1 MKNNLQFIE
10 RLTKELEVLENLI
23 DNEMLE
29 DFGRIGAEQEF
40 CILDNN
46 FRANPINQK
55 ILKPISK
62 EGFVTEI
69 AKFNMELNVEPLSI
83 NKACLRKLENTLL
96 KKMKIVSNYAE
107 KYDSKVILTGILPTV
122 RKHDLRFDNITPNP
136 RYFELCESINK
147 IRGKNYKLR
156 IRGADELV
164 FEHDSPLV
172 EGCNTGYQFHLQI
185 GPKDFSRM
193 YNISQLISGPIL
205 AISANSPMLFGKRL
219 WHETRIAVFQQ
230 STDTRVIGSYH
241 PGTLPRVTFGN
252 NWVENSIIEVF
263 KEDIIRYKILLK
275 SLKKTGKLNAKKPNL
290 DALSLHNSTVY
301 RWNRP
306 CYGIYKGAPSLRIES
321 RMFPAGPTIVDEIA
335 NSAFWLGLMMF
346 FKNNDIED
354 ISKIMEFDDARTN
367 FYSAAQQGIDTTFKW
382 FHGERI
388 DARKLI
394 LNDLI
399 PKAAIGLSNINI
411 DPKDIDKYLNIIKNR
426 TLLRQ
431 TGSRWII
438 DSFDLLSKKVSTQNA
453 LTAITSEIIENQ
465 KINLPVH
472 KWELAKNS
480 ILINNPSD
488 LLVEECMDRY
498 IYSVYEN
505 EPLSLAIKINEWKK
519 HNYIIVINI
528 NGKITGEL
536 TKDILENPKYIKNQ
550 HKIIIKDIMKKN
562 PISITPSEKISSA
575 IKIMKKKNINI
586 LPVNEK
592 KLFIGMLQKKF
603 LIQYEFDSPKLLTK
617 QEILRNEDRI
627 VGNYHSGEKGKT
639 IIFMCGIHGN
649 ELSGKKALQKV
660 FNYLEEKSIEISGNI
675 IGIQGNLKAIEK
687 KERFIDIDLNRIWK
701 QKIINQIKT
710 GKLNDKHEYKELKK
724 IHEILGVIMKK
735 KKKENII
742 IIDLHNTSSVNGLFT
757 IINNKNDQKIASAIK
772 IPIITKLFSKVKGSF
787 SEYYNSKNISS
798 IVFEG
803 GSIGDPASI
812 YNHERGIFKILEK
825 CRILKKED
833 VPKSTPKKLTEKQE
847 NNYKTYKVKYIHKIS
862 ELDNFIMKPN
872 VTNFQKIK
880 KGDLIGFDR
889 KGKIYSQFNGKVLM
903 PLYQEQGNEGFYII
917 QNEK

>member
-1 MKNNLQFIE
+1 MKNNLKFIE
-10 RLTKELEVLENLI
+10 RLTEEIDLLEELIN
-23 DNEMLE
+23 NEGLE

-40 CILDNN
+40 CLLDDN
-46 FRANPINQK
+46 FRANPINKK
-55 ILKPISK
+55 ILKHLSS

-69 AKFNMELNVEPLSI
+69 AKFNMELNIDPIDI
-83 NKACLRKLENTLL
+83 NKSCLRKLENALL
-96 KKMKIVSNYAE
+96 KKMQIASNYA
-107 KYDSKVILTGILPTV
+107 KKNDSKIILTGILPTV
-122 RKHDLRFDNITPNP
+122 RKYDLRFENITPNQ

-147 IRGKNYKLR
+147 IRGENYKLR
-156 IRGADELV
+156 IRGIDELV

-193 YNISQLISGPIL
+193 YNISQLISGPVL
-205 AISANSPMLFGKRL
+205 AVSTNSPMLFGKRL

-252 NWVENSIIEVF
+252 NWINDSIIEVF

-275 SLKKTGKLNAKKPNL
+275 SLKKNGKLDPKKPKL

-306 CYGIYKGAPSLRIES
+306 CYGIYKGKPSLRIES

-346 FKNNDIED
+346 FKKNDFSN
-354 ISKIMEFDDARTN
+354 ISEIMEFDDARSN
-367 FYSAAQQGIDTTFKW
+367 FYSAAQQGIDSTFKW
-382 FHGERI
+382 FNGKRI
-388 DARKLI
+388 AARKLI

-411 DPKDIDKYLNIIKNR
+411 DPKDIDKYLNIIKDR

-453 LTAITSEIIENQ
+453 LTAISSEIIENQ
-465 KINLPVH
+465 KNNLPVH
-472 KWELAKNS
+472 KWKLAKNS
-480 ILINNPSD
+480 VLINNPSE

-498 IYSVYEN
+498 IYSIYEN
-505 EPLSLAIKINEWKK
+505 ESFSLALKINEWKK
-519 HNYIIVINI
+519 HDYIVVINI

-536 TKDILENPKYIKNQ
+536 TKIILENKDFKRMKNN
-550 HKIIIKDIMKKN
+550 IIVKDIMKKK
-562 PISITPSEKISSA
+562 PVSITPNEKISTA
-575 IKIMKKKNINI
+575 LKIMKKEKKNM

-592 KLFIGMLQKKF
+592 KLFIGMLQKKN
-603 LIQYEFDSPKLLTK
+603 LTQYEFESPKLLTTK
-617 QEILRNEDRI
+617 EILRNEDRI
-627 VGNYHSGEKGKT
+627 IGNYHSGEKGKT
-639 IIFMCGIHGN
+639 IIFMSGIHGN
-649 ELSGKKALQKV
+649 ELSGKKALKKV
-660 FNYLEEKSIEISGNI
+660 FNYLEKNSIEVFGNI

-687 KERFIDIDLNRIWK
+687 KERFIDIDLNRIWRS
-701 QKIINQIKT
+701 KIINQIKN
-710 GKLNDKHEYKELKK
+710 GKLNDKYEYSELKK
-724 IHEILGVIMKK
+724 IHEILEIIIKK
-735 KKKENII
+735 KKKKNII
-742 IIDLHNTSSVNGLFT
+742 IIDLHNTSSANGLFT
-757 IINNKNDQKIASAIK
+757 IINNESDYKIASAIK
-772 IPIITKLFSKVKGSF
+772 IPIITKLFNKVKGSF

-803 GSIGDPASI
+803 GAIGDPASVH
-812 YNHERGIFKILEK
+812 NHEMGIFRILEK
-825 CRILKKED
+825 CKILKKED
-833 VPKSTPKKLTEKQE
+833 VPESMGEKIAEKENKKI
-847 NNYKTYKVKYIHKIS
+847 YKVKYIHQINKG
-862 ELDNFIMKPN
+862 DHFIIKPN
-872 VTNFQKIK
+872 TTNFQKIK
-880 KGDLIGFDR
+880 KGEILGYDKKGEVLS
-889 KGKIYSQFNGKVLM
+889 KHEGKILM

-917 QNEK
+917 Q